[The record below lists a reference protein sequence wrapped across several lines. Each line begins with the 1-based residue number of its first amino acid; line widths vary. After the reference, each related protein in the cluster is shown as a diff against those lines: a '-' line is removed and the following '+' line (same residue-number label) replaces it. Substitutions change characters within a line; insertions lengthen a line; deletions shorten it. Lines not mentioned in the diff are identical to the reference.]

1 MPKPLYVREL
11 TSEERERLRTALR
24 SSSAFSV
31 RRSQIILMNSEDHLT
46 ARQIAARLRCSD
58 QCVREALRAFEQ
70 EGMAFLQEKSHRK
83 HHLQAKFSPAG
94 LERLAGLVHESPRQ
108 YGYHNRLWSLA
119 QLAEVSFKEGLS
131 SETVSHETVRQALK
145 KLDIDWRR
153 ARQHITSPDPHY
165 ERKKEP

>member
-11 TSEERERLRTALR
+11 TSEEREQLRAGLR
-24 SSSAFSV
+24 SSSAFTV
-31 RRSQIILMNSEDHLT
+31 RRSQIMLMNSEEHLT

-70 EGMAFLQEKSHRK
+70 EGIGCLHAKSHRQ
-83 HHLQAKFSPAG
+83 HHLETKCSPAG
-94 LERLAGLVHESPRQ
+94 LERLAGLVHQSPRQ
-108 YGYHNRLWSLA
+108 YGYANSLWSLA

-131 SETVSHETVRQALK
+131 SETVSYETVRQALK

-153 ARQHITSPDPHY
+153 ARQHMTSRDPQY
-165 ERKKEP
+165 ERKKTP

>member
-11 TSEERERLRTALR
+11 TTEERERLHTALR
-24 SSSAFSV
+24 SSSAFTV

-70 EGMAFLQEKSHRK
+70 ESLGCLQEKSHRK
-83 HHLQAKFSPAG
+83 HHLQTKFSPAG

-108 YGYHNRLWSLA
+108 YGYANSLWSLA

-131 SETVSHETVRQALK
+131 RETVSHETVRQALK

-165 ERKKEP
+165 ERKKAP

>member
-11 TSEERERLRTALR
+11 TTDERERLRAALH
-24 SSSAFSV
+24 SSSAFTV

-58 QCVREALRAFEQ
+58 QCVREALRAFEH
-70 EGMAFLQEKSHRK
+70 EGVGCLQAKSHRK
-83 HHLQAKFSPAG
+83 RHLQTKFSPAG
-94 LERLAGLVHESPRQ
+94 LERLAGLVHQSPRQ
-108 YGYHNRLWSLA
+108 YGYANSLWSLA
-119 QLAEVSFKEGLS
+119 QLAEVSFKEGFS

-153 ARQHITSPDPHY
+153 ARQYITSPDPQY
-165 ERKKEP
+165 DRKKVP

>member
-1 MPKPLYVREL
+1 MPNPLFIREL
-11 TSEERERLRTALR
+11 TTEEREQLRTALR

-83 HHLQAKFSPAG
+83 HHFQTKFSSAG

-108 YGYHNRLWSLA
+108 YGYANSLWSLA
-119 QLAEVSFKEGLS
+119 QLAEVSFKRGLS

-153 ARQHITSPDPHY
+153 ARQPITSPDRHY
-165 ERKKEP
+165 ERKKAP